1 MYTLSKRSILDIVP
15 LLDVILILLFVMM
28 LNVGQNMIELEDNAA
43 NLESKLAVAEEN
55 IELIKEEL
63 VKSNNELFNER
74 IKTDQ
79 LIAALSK
86 LLEEDEEV
94 VKELLSEM
102 QLGNQA
108 ILEDKLSNIQD
119 RENLFDELIKYTI
132 ISSQISFIDLSLNG
146 ENNRLYI
153 NDKETSLFLLLEEVI
168 DDTKKERKKKELNQ
182 LVYEAIENRN
192 NGEILLIT
200 VKVDNEVD
208 RIAYVLLQEV
218 IDDIENEYGSDKI
231 IRAK

>member
-55 IELIKEEL
+55 IELIEEEL

-94 VKELLSEM
+94 VKELLYEM

-132 ISSQISFIDLSLNG
+132 ISSQISFIDLSLKG